1 MGKLKDNYNK
11 IKPTLRQNKQNK
23 KNEKDKI
30 EINKMC
36 EFLKQKWKN
45 NDIKYNCGY
54 CLKEAYNSEIN
65 ESQGYVTDEDL
76 IQSSNNKLKHK

>member
-23 KNEKDKI
+23 KNDKDKI

-36 EFLKQKWKN
+36 EFLHLFSFQTPK
-45 NDIKYNCGY
+45 
-54 CLKEAYNSEIN
+54 S
-65 ESQGYVTDEDL
+65 T
-76 IQSSNNKLKHK
+76 